1 MNNYN
6 HHHHHREEN
15 PTLCDFHPKQVVVG
29 ICPLCLKERLIILA
43 SKQGSLDNFIPY
55 YKESSSIVHHDTTTT
70 SNNVHHRNK
79 SLLALKIFALRSFLH
94 RHLEFR
100 KSSDNFHVV
109 DADCQGDESTSQ
121 EDSFISIKFQDNEV
135 VSWDKGT
142 KNSKEENLENLSS
155 NHINLSNKEQT
166 KISAMNKDI
175 RLSSSTTASSINK
188 NSSVVEHVKS
198 HAVLKWRK
206 RIGQLFQI
214 IRWKKR
220 SSSNSNK
227 TNVNHVM
234 IHKVRSSGGVK
245 MRKGNWIRTLTKRR
259 R

>member
-1 MNNYN
+1 MNNYR
-6 HHHHHREEN
+6 HREEN
-15 PTLCDFHPKQVVVG
+15 SPLCDFHPKQAIIG
-29 ICPLCLKERLIILA
+29 ICPLCLKERLVILA

-55 YKESSSIVHHDTTTT
+55 YKESSSTVHHETSTAT

-79 SLLALKIFALRSFLH
+79 SVLALKIFALRSFLH

-109 DADCQGDESTSQ
+109 DADCQGYESTSQ

-142 KNSKEENLENLSS
+142 KNAKEENLEKLS
-155 NHINLSNKEQT
+155 INLTNKEQT
-166 KISAMNKDI
+166 RISAKNQDI
-175 RLSSSTTASSINK
+175 RLPSTTTTTSSINK
-188 NSSVVEHVKS
+188 NNSSSVVEHVKS

-214 IRWKKR
+214 MRWKKR
-220 SSSNSNK
+220 SSTSSNK

-234 IHKVRSSGGVK
+234 INNSGGAK

-259 R
+259 

>member
-1 MNNYN
+1 MNIYR
-6 HHHHHREEN
+6 HREEN
-15 PTLCDFHPKQVVVG
+15 PPLCDFHPKQVIIG
-29 ICPLCLKERLIILA
+29 ICPLCLKERLVILA
-43 SKQGSLDNFIPY
+43 SKQGSLENFIPY
-55 YKESSSIVHHDTTTT
+55 YKESSSIVHHETSTAT

-109 DADCQGDESTSQ
+109 DADCQGYESTSQ

-142 KNSKEENLENLSS
+142 KNTKDENLEKLSS
-155 NHINLSNKEQT
+155 NHINLTNKEQT

-175 RLSSSTTASSINK
+175 RLPSSTTTSSINK
-188 NSSVVEHVKS
+188 NNSSSVVEHVKS

-214 IRWKKR
+214 MRWKKR
-220 SSSNSNK
+220 SSTSSNK

-234 IHKVRSSGGVK
+234 INKVSSSSGGVK

>member
-1 MNNYN
+1 MNNY
-6 HHHHHREEN
+6 HHREEN
-15 PTLCDFHPKQVVVG
+15 PTLCDYHPRQVIVG
-29 ICPLCLKERLIILA
+29 VCPLCLKERLIVLA

-55 YKESSSIVHHDTTTT
+55 YRESSSIVHHETAT
-70 SNNVHHRNK
+70 SNNVHHHRNK
-79 SLLALKIFALRSFLH
+79 SLLTLKIYALRSFLH

-109 DADCQGDESTSQ
+109 DGDCQGYESTSQ

-142 KNSKEENLENLSS
+142 KDSKEENLEKLSS
-155 NHINLSNKEQT
+155 NHINLTNKEQT

-175 RLSSSTTASSINK
+175 RLPTSTTTGMNK
-188 NSSVVEHVKS
+188 NSSSVVEHVKS

-214 IRWKKR
+214 VRWKKR
-220 SSSNSNK
+220 SSSNNNK

-234 IHKVRSSGGVK
+234 INKVSSSGGGVK